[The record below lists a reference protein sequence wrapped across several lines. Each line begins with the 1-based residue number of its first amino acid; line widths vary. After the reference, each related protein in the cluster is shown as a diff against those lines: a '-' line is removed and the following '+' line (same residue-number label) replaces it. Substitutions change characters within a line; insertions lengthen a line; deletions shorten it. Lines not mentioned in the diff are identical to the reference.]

1 MDSQMTNEQM
11 KEAFKKILEKQSKH
25 DLYWDTATVISA
37 FPGTGKTVYFQR
49 SKFKK
54 VLDSDSSKFDKQ
66 YFPENY
72 IEHIKESLNDLSIY
86 KIFVSSHK
94 TVREAL
100 VKNNIA
106 FTLIYP
112 ERELKEEYI
121 ERYEN
126 RGNTPEFVALVDKN
140 WDSWLDELDNQ
151 EGCDKIKLKAGEFI
165 GDVLA

>member
-1 MDSQMTNEQM
+1 MTNEQM
-11 KEAFKKILEKQSKH
+11 KEAFKKILEKQSNH

-37 FPGTGKTVYFQR
+37 FPRTGKTVYFQR

-72 IEHIKESLNDLSIY
+72 IEHIKASLNDRSIS

-100 VKNNIA
+100 VKHNIA

-112 ERELKEEYI
+112 RRELKEEYI
-121 ERYEN
+121 ERYKQ
-126 RGNTPEFVALVDKN
+126 RGNTPEFIALVDKN
-140 WDSWLDELDNQ
+140 WDSWIDELDNQ
-151 EGCDKIKLKAGEFI
+151 EECDKITLKAGEFI

>member
-1 MDSQMTNEQM
+1 MTDEQLI
-11 KEAFKKILEKQSKH
+11 EIFKKMMETLKKSH
-25 DLYWDTATVISA
+25 LYRNTSRVISA
-37 FPGTGKTVYFQR
+37 FPGTGKTIYFQR

-100 VKNNIA
+100 VKHNIA

-121 ERYEN
+121 KRYEN

>member
-1 MDSQMTNEQM
+1 MN
-11 KEAFKKILEKQSKH
+11 KENFKKTMSGS
-25 DLYWDTATVISA
+25 YWDFSRTASA
-37 FPGTGKTVYFQR
+37 FPGTGKTFYFQR
-49 SKFKK
+49 TIFTGEK

-72 IEHIKESLNDLSIY
+72 IEHIKASLNDRSIS

-100 VKNNIA
+100 VKHNIA

-112 ERELKEEYI
+112 RRELKEEYI
-121 ERYEN
+121 ERYKQ
-126 RGNTPEFVALVDKN
+126 RGNTPEFIALVDKN
-140 WDSWLDELDNQ
+140 WDSWIDELDNQ
-151 EGCDKIKLKAGEFI
+151 EECDKITLKAGEFI